1 MGYRTILV
9 HLDMGRKS
17 RERIDVAL
25 ALAQIHDARLIGFY
39 STYVS
44 EPQSFYLKAELAEHL
59 QHIRAQRVKIGNEL
73 KAYLTEAGRRADV
86 TVEWR
91 LSDEHP
97 NIAVPLHARHAD
109 LTIAGQMDP
118 EDEHAYV
125 APQFIENLLL
135 SAGGPVLVIPFIGAP
150 AQIGQRP
157 LIGWDCSHAATR
169 AVHDALPF
177 LTRAKRSTLLT
188 INALDDDITFVRL
201 PGAEIAATLARQGV
215 DIETQAFNGIPRR
228 RLGEIL
234 LSQAADHSADLIV
247 VGAYGHTR
255 VTELVLGGVTR
266 TLLGSMTVP
275 VLFSH

>member
-1 MGYRTILV
+1 MSYRTILV
-9 HLDMGRKS
+9 HLDAGRKS

-25 ALAQIHDARLIGFY
+25 ALAQVHDARLIGFY
-39 STYVS
+39 STYVA
-44 EPQSFYLKAELAEHL
+44 EPQSFYLKAELAESL
-59 QHIRAQRVKIGNEL
+59 QHIRAQRVKTGKEL
-73 KAYLTEAGRRADV
+73 EVYLNEAGRRADV
-86 TVEWR
+86 IVEWR

-109 LTIAGQMDP
+109 LTIAGQLDP
-118 EDEHAYV
+118 EDEQAYV
-125 APQFIENLLL
+125 ASHFIENLLL
-135 SAGGPVLVIPFIGAP
+135 SAGRPVLMIPFIGVS

-177 LTRAKRSTLLT
+177 LTRATRSTLLT
-188 INALDDDITFVRL
+188 VNALDDEPMARL
-201 PGAEIAATLARQGV
+201 PGAEIAATLARHGAN
-215 DIETQAFNGIPRR
+215 IETLAFDGIPRR
-228 RLGEIL
+228 SIGETL
-234 LSQAADHSADLIV
+234 LSRAADRSADLIV

-266 TLLGSMTVP
+266 ALLGSMTVP